1 MMNLIDLSDKRIV
14 ITGASSG
21 IGRAVAILVSQLGGH
36 GVLIARRRDELQ
48 KTADQMDVKPALY
61 ISDLQNIDQIGELV
75 KKILDDQGS
84 VDGFVHC
91 AGVLTT
97 VGLRGLA
104 PSVVEKTMK
113 INLYSFLELAKHFT
127 ASGAYR
133 PGMSMVGMSS
143 AAASQGHLGKTIYS
157 ASKAALESAIR
168 CLARELS
175 PANIRVNSVA
185 PAIIRTPLVDSYLKQ
200 AGTSN
205 NVREALARQ
214 YLGIGEPEDVAAM
227 IAFLLSNAS
236 RLITGATLPVDGGKL
251 SS

>member
-1 MMNLIDLSDKRIV
+1 MDLVDLSGKKIV

-21 IGRAVAILVSQLGGH
+21 VGRAVAILVSQLGGH
-36 GVLIARRRDELQ
+36 GVLIARRGDELQ
-48 KTADQMDVKPALY
+48 KTADMMKGHSALY
-61 ISDLQNIDQIGELV
+61 VSDLEDIDRIGDLV
-75 KKILDDQGS
+75 RRLVDEQGP

-97 VGLRGLA
+97 VGLRGITT
-104 PSVVEKTMK
+104 PVVEKTMK
-113 INLYSFLELAKHFT
+113 INFYSFLELAKNLT

-133 PGMSMVGMSS
+133 PGMSMVGISS
-143 AAASQGHLGKTIYS
+143 AAASQGHLGKTLYS

-168 CLARELS
+168 CLARELA
-175 PANIRVNSVA
+175 PKNIRANCVA
-185 PAIIRTPLVDSYLKQ
+185 PAIIRTPLLDLYLKQ
-200 AGTSN
+200 AGASN

-227 IAFLLSNAS
+227 VAFLLSSAS